1 MNLIGFLIS
10 IVQTLATLLSIA
22 LFADI
27 LISFILSPY
36 HPIRMTLDRII
47 QPLLSPIRRFVPPMG
62 MLDFSPWVLLILIQI
77 VSSLLISFLQRL

>member
-1 MNLIGFLIS
+1 MDFIGLLIN

-36 HPIRMTLDRII
+36 HPVRMTLDRII

-62 MLDFSPWVLLILIQI
+62 MLDFSPWVLLILIQV
-77 VSSLLISFLQRL
+77 VSTLLIGFLRGL